1 MNIQTNEHVSYHHM
15 SVAFVRGKWNRKD
28 TGGSSMLMSKCCHDL
43 DLLMW
48 MKSGTAPQKVS
59 SFGNRMYFRPEKAPE
74 GSGNYCLVDCP
85 LEKGCL
91 YSVRKHFL
99 DHPERWSAYVWS
111 GIEHIKNSTL
121 EQKEAYLKDK
131 NNPYARCIWK
141 CDNDVVDHQ
150 SVVIQYEDGSTA
162 THNMVGGASRPQ
174 RAIHILG
181 SEGEI
186 WGVMDD
192 SRFYVRK
199 IDPRPGKEYSEE
211 EVDLNI
217 QGDMTGAF
225 GGHGGGDSRLV
236 EDFVHVLQ
244 GETASISCTSIED
257 SVNGHLVGFAADR
270 SVEEN
275 KIIELSL

>member
-1 MNIQTNEHVSYHHM
+1 
-15 SVAFVRGKWNRKD
+15 
-28 TGGSSMLMSKCCHDL
+28 
-43 DLLMW
+43 
-48 MKSGTAPQKVS
+48 
-59 SFGNRMYFRPEKAPE
+59 
-74 GSGNYCLVDCP
+74 
-85 LEKGCL
+85 
-91 YSVRKHFL
+91 
-99 DHPERWSAYVWS
+99 
-111 GIEHIKNSTL
+111 
-121 EQKEAYLKDK
+121 
-131 NNPYARCIWK
+131 
-141 CDNDVVDHQ
+141 
-150 SVVIQYEDGSTA
+150 
-162 THNMVGGASRPQ
+162 MVGGASRPQ